1 MPMPD
6 AVSGGSDPWHEAP
19 CALVVADAAGMIVY
33 ANMTFCAWLGYAPA
47 DLIGVKRFQDLLPIG
62 ARVFLQTHWTPLL
75 QIQGSVSEVQ
85 LDFMCHDGTRIP
97 MMLNARR
104 RVRDG
109 VVRDEIAALVVSDRK
124 LYERELLAARA
135 KAEMTAADLHRAKD
149 ALRALNAEL
158 SAEHRRK
165 DIFLATLAHEL
176 RNPLAPLANVVEIL
190 RREEHG
196 AERRQWATDILAR
209 QVSQMAHLVDDLLD
223 VARITEGKVELRIA
237 RVDLGAAL
245 RLAVDEA
252 MPAIL
257 AARQELTI
265 DIAAAP
271 MWLDADQT
279 RLIQIAVNLLNNA
292 SKYSP
297 VAARIG
303 LRAWTADAAAFV
315 EICDTG
321 VGIPQE
327 HLSAIF
333 AMFSQLE
340 PALDRSTGGL
350 GIGLALVKGLVDLH
364 AGTISAY
371 SDGPGTGSCFT
382 VRLPLA
388 AQPEAAAD
396 QLLVAPTS
404 PHSAPGHFRVAIVDD
419 NVDAADTLG
428 MALDLMDRETRV
440 AHSAADGLAMIEQFR
455 PDAVVLDIGLPDM
468 NGYDVARRLREQA
481 WARDTILVAVTGW
494 GQESDKQLAI
504 AAGFDAHFT
513 KPVDFNTLNDAL
525 GRLVE
530 RRPAGSGLHT
540 STIAGDLA

>member
-1 MPMPD
+1 MDAPD
-6 AVSGGSDPWHEAP
+6 AGRDFSALWDDAP
-19 CALVVADAAGMIVY
+19 CALVVADGAGNILH
-33 ANMTFCAWLGYAPA
+33 ANQTFCTWLGYAPS
-47 DLIGVKRFQDLLPIG
+47 DLVGLKRFQDLLPIG

-85 LDFMCHDGTRIP
+85 LDFNCRDGKRLP
-97 MMLNARR
+97 MVLNARR
-104 RVRDG
+104 HVTDG
-109 VVRDEIAALVVSDRK
+109 VVRDEIAALVVNDRK

-135 KAEMTAADLHRAKD
+135 KAESTAVDLRLTEDKM
-149 ALRALNAEL
+149 RALNAEL

-190 RREEHG
+190 RQESS
-196 AERRQWATDILAR
+196 AERRQWATDILER
-209 QVSQMAHLVDDLLD
+209 QVAQMAHLVDDLLD
-223 VARITEGKVELRIA
+223 VSRITEGKVELRIA

-252 MPAIL
+252 MPAIQN
-257 AARQELTI
+257 ARQQFTA

-271 MWLDADQT
+271 IWLDADQN

-297 VAARIG
+297 TEAQIG
-303 LRAWTADAAAFV
+303 LRAWSEGGAAVV
-315 EICDTG
+315 EVRDTG
-321 VGIPQE
+321 IGIPQE

-340 PALDRSTGGL
+340 PALERSTGGL

-364 AGTISAY
+364 AGTIAAH

-382 VRLPLA
+382 MRLPLA
-388 AQPEAAAD
+388 SVAEAEVDVVEAPPTPSPAAPRH
-396 QLLVAPTS
+396 VK
-404 PHSAPGHFRVAIVDD
+404 VAIVDD

-428 MALDLMDRETRV
+428 MALDLMGRETRV
-440 AHSAADGLAMIEQFR
+440 AHSAAAGLAMIAAFA
-455 PDAVVLDIGLPDM
+455 PDVVVLDIGLPDM
-468 NGYDVARRLREQA
+468 NGYDAARRLRAHA
-481 WARDTILVAVTGW
+481 WAGKMVLIAVTGW
-494 GQESDKQLAI
+494 GQESDKQLARD
-504 AAGFDAHFT
+504 AGFDAHFT
-513 KPVDFNTLNDAL
+513 KPVDFHTLNDTL

-530 RRPAGSGLHT
+530 SRSRPAP
-540 STIAGDLA
+540 